1 MWDRLPAFLYP
12 TSFSYDSHELVS
24 WVREFGN
31 QIVPSQN
38 PYFQTCGPPEAA
50 SKFENRGNARGR
62 MISGYQTLL
71 PARQAGRRA
80 GPADLCGIKRL
91 EAYPTRS
98 MLDALHKLSDRL
110 SMALPEWDRIASL
123 NGLRHQNRDDRAD
136 EFFQSDTRHTTRM
149 HPCYDRLW
157 KVSQ

>member
-1 MWDRLPAFLYP
+1 MTQHRSRNRWDRLPARHNGSNRLDALLYP

-38 PYFQTCGPPEAA
+38 PYF
-50 SKFENRGNARGR
+50 
-62 MISGYQTLL
+62 QTLL